1 MNNIIENILKNNSV
15 EEILNETINELFRE
29 GPNSLTTMEILS
41 YMKMYQYDIFLKQEE
56 KVLELMGTFYKNTES
71 NTLEGN
77 VFEIYKNYI
86 KEKYNENY
94 TPVQANIVKSIN
106 DNHCFSFSAPT
117 STGKS
122 FVFRNLIKESNDD
135 VVVIVPS
142 RALINEYNIQISR
155 LVDVRTVNVLTYVD
169 KINCK
174 RAKRNIFILTPERA
188 KELFKYKDYFVVS
201 LFLFDE
207 AQLSNEESQRGMY
220 FDSIVR
226 RVQKAFPESKVVFA
240 HPFVKNPD
248 AQIVK
253 NNFNQETSLA
263 IQYQQKN
270 VGQLFYCVDKNEKY
284 YHFGINKDVM
294 GNQKIP
300 AKDDPVKKVLNDNG
314 SVLIYTAKAS
324 IYNRKAFE
332 RFDKYIRLC
341 NYIEENKIDKYISEL
356 KMYLGAEDDRKKFHY
371 SFMIDMLKRGIV
383 IHHGSLPLHARMV
396 IEKFTVDGFCK
407 ICFATSTLEQGIN
420 MPFDLVYL
428 NKFEASKSL
437 SLKNLIGRAGRSSA
451 ENKFDYGIVVIKD
464 SNKSPFRKIM
474 TTDNEMSTES
484 LLDIEENDVSNDYK
498 EFKQAINDGTFND
511 EYNLPETK
519 VKELEKKEVI
529 DLISKALACMFEQGN
544 LISLEKINQDTEYS
558 LELYDTLTKIYET
571 YLERELV
578 EGERAVLNTA
588 IKILLWK
595 IYGRTFKQICWYRY
609 SYAARLK
616 EYRALK
622 KEQKESDTYRSKKI
636 ANQISNMYANFVS
649 QYAELPNPSLQV
661 FSMFGYNETKISQIE
676 YDLIVYDTYDYL
688 DKLIGFKLIDIYYTA
703 FNKYYLR
710 YQDERALKMSKYFK
724 YGTAKDLDIWLLRY
738 GFDFEEI
745 EWLESCVS
753 SVTEEE
759 IIFNE
764 NIELLNKEQ
773 LTRISRFLN

>member
-1 MNNIIENILKNNSV
+1 MNNIIENIIRNKNI
-15 EEILNETINELFRE
+15 EEILNETISELFRE

-41 YMKMYQYDIFLKQEE
+41 YMKMYQDEIFHKQEE

-71 NTLEGN
+71 HTLEGN

-86 KEKYNENY
+86 KEKYNEYY
-94 TPVQANIVKSIN
+94 TPVQANIVKNIKS
-106 DNHCFSFSAPT
+106 NHCFSFSAPT

-122 FVFRNLIKESNDD
+122 FVFRNLIKDSNND

-142 RALINEYNIQISR
+142 RALINEYNIQISKI
-155 LVDVRTVNVLTYVD
+155 VDVRTVNVLTFVD

-174 RAKRNIFILTPERA
+174 RASRNIFILTPERA
-188 KELFKYKDYFVVS
+188 KELFKYKEYFKVD

-207 AQLSNEESQRGMY
+207 AQLSNEETQRGMY

-226 RVQKAFPESKVVFA
+226 RVQKAFPESRIVFA

-248 AQIVK
+248 AQIMK

-270 VGQLFYCVDKNEKY
+270 VGQMFYCVDKNNKY
-284 YHFGINKDVM
+284 YHFGINKDIM
-294 GNQKIP
+294 GSQKIL
-300 AKDDPVKKVLNDNG
+300 AKHDPVERIIKENG

-324 IYNRKAFE
+324 IYNKKAFE

-341 NYIEENKIDKYISEL
+341 NYIEGSKIDKYIDEL
-356 KMYLGAEDDRKKFHY
+356 KTYLGAEDDRKKFHY
-371 SFMIDMLKRGIV
+371 SFMLDMLKRGIV

-396 IEKFTVDGFCK
+396 IEKFTIDGFCK

-437 SLKNLIGRAGRSSA
+437 SLKNLIGRSGRSSS
-451 ENKFDYGIVVIKD
+451 EKKFDYGIVVIKD
-464 SNKSPFRKIM
+464 SNKSLFRNIM
-474 TTDNEMSTES
+474 TKDNEMSTES
-484 LLDIEENDVSNDYK
+484 LLDIDEDSVSNDYK
-498 EFKQAINDGTFND
+498 EFKQAIREGTFND

-519 VKELEKKEVI
+519 VKELEKSEVM
-529 DLISKALACMFEQGN
+529 DFVSKAITCMFEQED
-544 LISLEKINQDTEYS
+544 LISLDKINSDTECN
-558 LELYDTLTKIYET
+558 LELYDILVKIYEE
-571 YLERELV
+571 YLGRNLV
-578 EGERAVLNTA
+578 DGERAVLNTA

-609 SYAARLK
+609 SYATRLN
-616 EYRALK
+616 EYRKLREQLK
-622 KEQKESDTYRSKKI
+622 KSDTNKSKEI
-636 ANQISNMYANFVS
+636 VNEITNMYASFVS
-649 QYAELPNPSLQV
+649 QYAELPNPSLHV
-661 FSMFGYNETKISQIE
+661 FSMFGYNETKIFQIE

-688 DKLIGFKLIDIYYTA
+688 DKLIGFKLIDIYFTA
-703 FNKYYLR
+703 FSRYYVKYH
-710 YQDERALKMSKYFK
+710 DERALILSKYFK

-745 EWLESCVS
+745 EWLEPCVD

-759 IIFNE
+759 IRFNKK
-764 NIELLNKEQ
+764 IKVLNEEQ
-773 LTRISRFLN
+773 IARVSRFF